1 MNRSQSETL
10 ASRRRSRCDSEP
22 SRPLWARASG
32 STSLG
37 QMNTGLAFAIFER
50 SGVRKLR
57 AWKLEARQ
65 ADERC
70 DRFNVTS
77 L

>member
-1 MNRSQSETL
+1 
-10 ASRRRSRCDSEP
+10 
-22 SRPLWARASG
+22 
-32 STSLG
+32 
-37 QMNTGLAFAIFER
+37 MNTGLAFAIFER
-50 SGVRKLR
+50 SGLLKLR
-57 AWKLEARQ
+57 AWNLEARQ

>member
-1 MNRSQSETL
+1 
-10 ASRRRSRCDSEP
+10 
-22 SRPLWARASG
+22 
-32 STSLG
+32 
-37 QMNTGLAFAIFER
+37 MNTGLAFAIFEH
-50 SGVRKLR
+50 SGVLKLR

-65 ADERC
+65 AYERC